1 LRVATGSRTLDGM
14 EGAAPSSARSI
25 SDGPG
30 EDEGS
35 SAPRARVLVVDDEA
49 AVLRALR
56 RSLEGHGF
64 EVLAAQSAGEAL
76 GVLASAPVD
85 VVLSDACMPAMTGT
99 ELLERIRQAGLACE
113 VVIMSAY
120 TDAASTL
127 EALRGGAAGFIGKP
141 FPSLEHLVFELERAA
156 ELKRLRH
163 ATRAAVPQD
172 ATDELVGTSSRAA
185 EVFRRIGDVALLPSP
200 LVVQGERGTGK
211 RVIASAVHRR
221 SRRKGELLVVE
232 ARGASTSFARLAAQ
246 AAGGTL
252 CVTRVDEADEVSRRR
267 LVDQV
272 KDELRARVVL
282 IVQDAKIAS
291 DVAACFPRAS
301 TLNLPALRDRE
312 RDALLLASYF
322 VGRHVRRSGKA
333 TELTLDPSA
342 LDAISRYTWPGNVA
356 ELEAAIA
363 EAISLS
369 PSGRIDAGA
378 LPPAVRGEVPRP
390 DLSAAPVATPP
401 RPDHESF
408 TALPYAEA
416 KQRAVAAFTRAYVL
430 GLLTECDGDVPRA
443 AAAARLEPSSLRRL
457 LRRARVED

>member
-1 LRVATGSRTLDGM
+1 M
-14 EGAAPSSARSI
+14 EGAAPSSARKI
-25 SDGPG
+25 SDGAG
-30 EDEGS
+30 SDEGS

-56 RSLEGHGF
+56 RSLEGQGF

-76 GVLASAPVD
+76 GVLASAAVD

-99 ELLERIRQAGLACE
+99 ELLERIRQAGLSCE

-163 ATRAAVPQD
+163 ATRVAETRD

-200 LVVQGERGTGK
+200 LVVQGERGTGR
-211 RVIASAVHRR
+211 RVIASSVHRR
-221 SRRKGELLVVE
+221 SRRKGELVVAE

-252 CVTRVDEADEVSRRR
+252 CVTRFDEADEVSRRR
-267 LVDQV
+267 LIDQI
-272 KDELRARVVL
+272 KDELRARVIVL
-282 IVQDAKIAS
+282 VEDAKVAS
-291 DVAACFPRAS
+291 DVAASFPRAS
-301 TLNLPALRDRE
+301 TLNVPPLRERE
-312 RDALLLASYF
+312 RDAVLLAGYF
-322 VGRHVRRSGKA
+322 VGRHARRAGKA
-333 TELTLDPSA
+333 TELTLEPAA
-342 LDAISRYTWPGNVA
+342 LEAIARYAWPGNVA
-356 ELEAAIA
+356 ELEAAIE
-363 EAISLS
+363 EAIALS
-369 PSGRIDAGA
+369 PGARIDVGA
-378 LPPAVRGEVPRP
+378 LPPAVRGE
-390 DLSAAPVATPP
+390 AAEPVHDAPLP
-401 RPDHESF
+401 GGEPF

-416 KQRAVAAFTRAYVL
+416 KQQAVATFTRTYVL
-430 GLLTECDGDVPRA
+430 GLLAACDGDVPRA

-457 LRRARVED
+457 LRRARLDG